1 MITVWLSIMVLL
13 GVLVLLMPRAESGE
27 STLALRRFLAGSGLD
42 VSEGG
47 PPPSP
52 DGTYVLLHDLRTP
65 DEARSL
71 LDWAEGGGRLVVADP
86 ASAVVGLA
94 GAEAG
99 EPLGLVGAQTL
110 EPACVAEE
118 VVGVR
123 RVVARASERTLR
135 GDPFASCFGGLVL
148 VRPHGSGSVVLLGGF
163 TAFTN
168 EYLRSADNAL
178 FALRTLGRGSAVS
191 FGTPTAPRGGV
202 APMSVWAALPGRA
215 RAMIVAF
222 VAAAVAFAAV
232 RGRRLGK
239 PVMEEPIT
247 PIPAS
252 ELVRATSRLYRR
264 GRSVGYAARM
274 MRASTRARMGRRFG
288 VGSTHEALPAVAA
301 NATGMPPDR
310 VKEALAGPEPRT
322 DEELIRLGSLL
333 AEVETRARG
342 GRA

>member
-1 MITVWLSIMVLL
+1 MISVWLTIVVLL
-13 GVLVLLMPRAESGE
+13 VVLVLWMPRAESGE
-27 STLALRRFLAGSGLD
+27 STLALRRFLATSGLD

-47 PPPSP
+47 PPPSA

-65 DEARSL
+65 EEARSL

-86 ASAVVGLA
+86 ASPVVGLA

-110 EPACVAEE
+110 EPACLAEE

-135 GDPFASCFGGLVL
+135 GDRFVSCFGGVVL
-148 VRPHGSGSVVLLGGF
+148 VRAHGDGSVVLLGGF

-178 FALRTLGRGSAVS
+178 FALRTLGSGSAVT
-191 FGTPTAPRGGV
+191 FGTPTAPQGG
-202 APMSVWAALPGRA
+202 ASPMSVWAALPDRA
-215 RAMIVAF
+215 KAMVVAIGL
-222 VAAAVAFAAV
+222 AAVAFAAV

-264 GRSVGYAARM
+264 GRSLSYAARV
-274 MRASTRARMGRRFG
+274 MRESTRARMGRRFG
-288 VGSTHEALPAVAA
+288 VEPGHDALPAVAA
-301 NATGMPPDR
+301 HATGMPSDR
-310 VKEALAGPEPRT
+310 VEDALAGPEPKT

-333 AEVETRARG
+333 AEVEMRARG
-342 GRA
+342 GPA

>member
-1 MITVWLSIMVLL
+1 MITVWLSIVVIL

-27 STLALRRFLAGSGLD
+27 SMLALRRFLAGSGVE

-47 PPPSP
+47 PPPP
-52 DGTYVLLHDLRTP
+52 QGTFVVLHDLRTSE
-65 DEARSL
+65 EARSL
-71 LDWAEGGGRLVVADP
+71 LDWAESGGRLVVADP
-86 ASAVVGLA
+86 ASAVVRLA

-99 EPLGLVGAQTL
+99 EPLGLVGAQTR
-110 EPACVAEE
+110 EPACLAEE
-118 VVGVR
+118 VIGVR

-135 GDPFASCFGGLVL
+135 GDPFVSCFGGLMV
-148 VRPHGSGSVVLLGGF
+148 VRAHGRGSVVLLGGL

-178 FALRTLGRGSAVS
+178 FALRTLGRGPAVS
-191 FGTPTAPRGGV
+191 FGTPTAPRGAE
-202 APMSVWAALPGRA
+202 APLSVWAALPDGA
-215 RAMIVAF
+215 RVMI
-222 VAAAVAFAAV
+222 AAIVLAVVAFAAV
-232 RGRRLGK
+232 RARRLGR
-239 PVMEEPIT
+239 PVIEEPIT

-264 GRSVGYAARM
+264 GRSLGYAARV
-274 MRASTRARMGRRFG
+274 MRESTRARMGRRFG
-288 VGSTHEALPAVAA
+288 VEAGHDAFPAIAA

-310 VKEALAGPEPRT
+310 VEEALAGPEPST

-342 GRA
+342 GPS